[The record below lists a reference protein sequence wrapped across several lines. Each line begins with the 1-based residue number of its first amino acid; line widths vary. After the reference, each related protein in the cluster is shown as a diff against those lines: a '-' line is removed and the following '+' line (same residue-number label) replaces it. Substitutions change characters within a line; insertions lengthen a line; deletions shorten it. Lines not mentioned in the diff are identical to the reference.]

1 MGSLRQA
8 DLSQLRANLPLAC
21 MVALMLEVEPMASE
35 ASVPAGAAAP
45 LQTTRLFVRQTSGLV
60 RELGIPAA
68 TGISLASVAVV
79 NTFINFN
86 AGLTDFSKADMYLPL
101 LAAAFIWLV
110 AMFGYRYL
118 LRAVPRAGGEYVYL
132 SRVVSPAAGSVAG
145 LGIAVVFTYVLS
157 TNAHFAAQ
165 FTPFMLSGLG
175 AAFNSTAIANAG
187 THLTSNGAIA
197 ILSIV
202 IMVIVAALSLFKVKV
217 VARIIFGLIILQ
229 VLAFVVLI
237 GMLAAHSQSDFVSS
251 LASYSH
257 HPGAYQAIIAGGKSS
272 GVVFGTSIA
281 AAIAIIP
288 FMVLNYNGV
297 LYSYYVGGEL
307 RRPGRTYLYASTI
320 SIGVLVV
327 LWVGVW
333 ALLRA
338 RIGLHFMQAQANFGL
353 VNPTGYAKVTNLSS
367 VAGGLGYGLVL
378 SSDPITKILFAT
390 AVPLAEIAVNL
401 AFVTVTTRVLFAQAF
416 DRLLPVNVAKVGER
430 THAPNVA
437 IAVVLIIGSLFCLLT
452 SLVNLGNIVALQSL
466 FFALI
471 LLAGGV
477 AATALPLRRPEL
489 LQTPGLSEE
498 ARASWLRKVTA
509 VGGLTTLLALFTIF
523 ELVTHSS
530 VYGKFSVESIVT
542 LLIVLG
548 AGPVIY
554 TIARSVRRS
563 RNSLDLTMAMREL
576 PPE

>member
-1 MGSLRQA
+1 
-8 DLSQLRANLPLAC
+8 
-21 MVALMLEVEPMASE
+21 MAS
-35 ASVPAGAAAP
+35 SDAAAG
-45 LQTTRLFVRQTSGLV
+45 TATAGGGEAGRLFIRQTSGLV

-86 AGLTDFSKADMYLPL
+86 AGLTDFTKSDMYLPL
-101 LAAAFIWLV
+101 LAAAVIWLV
-110 AMFGYRYL
+110 AMFAYRYL

-132 SRVVSPAAGSVAG
+132 SRIVSPVVGSMAG

-175 AAFNSTAIANAG
+175 AAFHSTAIANAG
-187 THLTSNGAIA
+187 NHLTSNIAIA
-197 ILSIV
+197 WLSIIV
-202 IMVIVAALSLFKVKV
+202 MLIVAALSLFSVKV

-229 VLAFVVLI
+229 VVAFVVLI
-237 GMLAAHSQSDFVSS
+237 GMLAFNSHADFVNA

-257 HPGAYQAIIAGGKSS
+257 HPGAYQAIIAGGKAN

-281 AAIAIIP
+281 AAVAIIP

-307 RRPGRTYLYASTI
+307 RRPGRTYLYASAI

-338 RIGLHFMQAQANFGL
+338 RAGLTFMQAQANLGVL
-353 VNPTGYAKVTNLSS
+353 NPTAYGKITSLSS
-367 VAGGLGYGLVL
+367 VSGGLGYGMVL

-401 AFVTVTTRVLFAQAF
+401 AFLTVTTRVLFAQAF
-416 DRLLPVNVAKVGER
+416 DRLLPVSVAKVGDR
-430 THAPNVA
+430 NHAPNVA
-437 IAVVLIIGSLFCLLT
+437 IAIVLVIGCGFCFLT
-452 SLVNLGNIVALQSL
+452 SLVNLGSIVALQSL

-477 AATALPLRRPEL
+477 AALMLPLRRPDL
-489 LQTPGLSEE
+489 LDLSGVAESE
-498 ARASWLRKVTA
+498 RSGFLRKVTW
-509 VGGLTTLLALFTIF
+509 VGAATTILALFTVF
-523 ELVTHSS
+523 ELVAHSS
-530 VYGKFSVESIVT
+530 VYGKFSVESIIT

-548 AGPVIY
+548 SGPVIY
-554 TIARSVRRS
+554 LIARAIRRQ
-563 RNSLDLTMAMREL
+563 RNSLDLAMAMHEL

>member
-1 MGSLRQA
+1 
-8 DLSQLRANLPLAC
+8 
-21 MVALMLEVEPMASE
+21 VAS
-35 ASVPAGAAAP
+35 SDAAAG
-45 LQTTRLFVRQTSGLV
+45 TATAGGGEAGRLFIRQTSGLV

-86 AGLTDFSKADMYLPL
+86 AGLTDFAKADMYLPL
-101 LAAAFIWLV
+101 VAAAIIWLV
-110 AMFGYRYL
+110 AMFAYRYL

-132 SRVVSPAAGSVAG
+132 SRIVSPVAGSMAG

-175 AAFNSTAIANAG
+175 AAFHSTAIANAG
-187 THLTSNGAIA
+187 NHLTSNIAIA
-197 ILSIV
+197 WLSIIV
-202 IMVIVAALSLFKVKV
+202 MLIVAALSLFSVKV

-229 VLAFVVLI
+229 VVAFLALI
-237 GMLAAHSQSDFVSS
+237 GMLAFNSHADFVSA

-257 HPGAYQAIIAGGKSS
+257 HPGAYQAIIAGGKSN

-281 AAIAIIP
+281 AAVAIIP

-307 RRPGRTYLYASTI
+307 RRPGRTYLYASAI

-327 LWVGVW
+327 LWISVW

-338 RIGLHFMQAQANFGL
+338 RAGLTFMQAQANLG
-353 VNPTGYAKVTNLSS
+353 VINPNAYGKITSLSS
-367 VAGGLGYGLVL
+367 VSGGLGYGMVL

-401 AFVTVTTRVLFAQAF
+401 AFLTVTTRVLFAQAF
-416 DRLLPVNVAKVGER
+416 DRLLPVSVAKVGDR
-430 THAPNVA
+430 NHAPNVA
-437 IAVVLIIGSLFCLLT
+437 IAIVLVIGSGFCFLT
-452 SLVNLGNIVALQSL
+452 SLVNLGSIVALQSL

-477 AATALPLRRPEL
+477 AATVLPLRRADL
-489 LQTPGLSEE
+489 IDLSGVSESE
-498 ARASWLRKVTA
+498 RRRFLRKVTV
-509 VGGLTTLLALFTIF
+509 VGAATTILALFTVF

-530 VYGKFSVESIVT
+530 VYGKFSVESIIT

-548 AGPVIY
+548 SGPVIY
-554 TIARSVRRS
+554 LIARAIRRQ
-563 RNSLDLTMAMREL
+563 RNSLDLALAMHEL

>member
-1 MGSLRQA
+1 
-8 DLSQLRANLPLAC
+8 
-21 MVALMLEVEPMASE
+21 VAS
-35 ASVPAGAAAP
+35 SDAAAG
-45 LQTTRLFVRQTSGLV
+45 TATAGGGEAGRLFIRQTSGLV

-86 AGLTDFSKADMYLPL
+86 AGLTDFAKADMYLPL
-101 LAAAFIWLV
+101 VAGAIIWLV
-110 AMFGYRYL
+110 AMFAYRYL

-132 SRVVSPAAGSVAG
+132 SRIVSPVVGSMAG

-175 AAFNSTAIANAG
+175 AAFHSTAIANAG
-187 THLTSNGAIA
+187 NHLTSNIAIA
-197 ILSIV
+197 WLSIIV
-202 IMVIVAALSLFKVKV
+202 MLIVAALSLFSVKI
-217 VARIIFGLIILQ
+217 VARIIFWLIILQ
-229 VLAFVVLI
+229 VVAFVVLI
-237 GMLAAHSQSDFVSS
+237 GMLAFNSHADFVNA

-257 HPGAYQAIIAGGKSS
+257 HPGAYQAIIAGGKAN

-281 AAIAIIP
+281 AAVAIIP

-307 RRPGRTYLYASTI
+307 RRPGRTYLYASAI

-338 RIGLHFMQAQANFGL
+338 RAGLTFMQAQANLGVL
-353 VNPTGYAKVTNLSS
+353 NPTAYGKITSLSS
-367 VAGGLGYGLVL
+367 VSGGLGYGMVL
-378 SSDPITKILFAT
+378 STDPITKILFAT

-401 AFVTVTTRVLFAQAF
+401 AFLTVTTRVLFAQAF
-416 DRLLPVNVAKVGER
+416 DRLLPVSVAKVGDR
-430 THAPNVA
+430 NHAPNVA
-437 IAVVLIIGSLFCLLT
+437 IAIVLIIGCGFCFLT
-452 SLVNLGNIVALQSL
+452 SLVNLGSIVALQSL

-477 AATALPLRRPEL
+477 AALMLPLRRADL
-489 LQTPGLSEE
+489 LDLSGVAESE
-498 ARASWLRKVTA
+498 RSRFLRKVTW
-509 VGGLTTLLALFTIF
+509 VGAATTILALFTVF

-530 VYGKFSVESIVT
+530 VYGKFSVESIIT

-548 AGPVIY
+548 SGPVIY
-554 TIARSVRRS
+554 LIARAIRRQ
-563 RNSLDLTMAMREL
+563 RNSLDLAMAMHEL

>member
-1 MGSLRQA
+1 VTS
-8 DLSQLRANLPLAC
+8 
-21 MVALMLEVEPMASE
+21 SE
-35 ASVPAGAAAP
+35 ASVPAGAAKAAG
-45 LQTTRLFVRQTSGLV
+45 TESSRLFIRQTSGLV

-68 TGISLASVAVV
+68 TAISLASVAVV

-86 AGLTDFSKADMYLPL
+86 AGLTDFTKSDMYLPL
-101 LAAAFIWLV
+101 VAAAVIWLV
-110 AMFGYRYL
+110 AMFAYRYL

-132 SRVVSPAAGSVAG
+132 SRIVSPVAGSIAG

-175 AAFNSTAIANAG
+175 AAFHSTAVANAG
-187 THLTSNGAIA
+187 NHLTSNIAIA
-197 ILSIV
+197 WLSV
-202 IMVIVAALSLFKVKV
+202 VVMLIVAVLSLFSVKI
-217 VARIIFGLIILQ
+217 VARIIFWLIALQ

-237 GMLAAHSQSDFVSS
+237 GMLAVNSHADFTSA
-251 LASYSH
+251 LATFSN
-257 HPGAYQAIIAGGKSS
+257 HPGAYQAIIATAKSN

-281 AAIAIIP
+281 SAVAIIP

-307 RRPGRTYLYASTI
+307 RRPGRTYLYASAI

-338 RIGLHFMQAQANFGL
+338 RAGLTFMQAQANLG
-353 VNPTGYAKVTNLSS
+353 VINPTAYGKITSLSS
-367 VAGGLGYGLVL
+367 VAGGLGYGMVL
-378 SSDPITKILFAT
+378 SGDPITKILFAT

-401 AFVTVTTRVLFAQAF
+401 AFLVVTTRVLFAQAF
-416 DRLLPVNVAKVGER
+416 DRLLPVSVAKIGDR
-430 THAPNVA
+430 NHAPNVA
-437 IAVVLIIGSLFCLLT
+437 IGIVLVVGIGFCFLT
-452 SLVNLGNIVALQSL
+452 SLVNLGSIVALQSL

-471 LLAGGV
+471 LLAGGI
-477 AATALPLRRPEL
+477 AATALPMRRADLIP
-489 LQTPGLSEE
+489 TPSLSAD
-498 ARASWLRKVTA
+498 ARRRWLRNVA
-509 VGGLTTLLALFTIF
+509 LVGGATTVLALFTIY
-523 ELVTHSS
+523 ELVAHSS
-530 VYGKFSVESIVT
+530 VYGKFSWESILT
-542 LLIVLG
+542 LVIVLG

-554 TIARSVRRS
+554 LIARQVRRQ
-563 RNSLDLTMAMREL
+563 RDSLDLSMAMHEL

>member
-1 MGSLRQA
+1 
-8 DLSQLRANLPLAC
+8 
-21 MVALMLEVEPMASE
+21 VAS
-35 ASVPAGAAAP
+35 SDAAAG
-45 LQTTRLFVRQTSGLV
+45 TATAGGGEAGRLFIRQTSGLV

-86 AGLTDFSKADMYLPL
+86 AGLTDFAKADMYLPL
-101 LAAAFIWLV
+101 VAAAVIWLV
-110 AMFGYRYL
+110 AMFAYRYL

-132 SRVVSPAAGSVAG
+132 SRIVSPVAGSMAG

-175 AAFNSTAIANAG
+175 AAFHSTAIANAG
-187 THLTSNGAIA
+187 NHLTSNIAIA
-197 ILSIV
+197 WLSIIV
-202 IMVIVAALSLFKVKV
+202 MLVVAALSLFSVKI

-229 VLAFVVLI
+229 VVAFLALI
-237 GMLAAHSQSDFVSS
+237 GMLAFNSHADFVTA

-257 HPGAYQAIIAGGKSS
+257 HPGAYQAFIAGGKSN

-281 AAIAIIP
+281 AAVAIIP

-307 RRPGRTYLYASTI
+307 RRPGRTYLYASAI

-327 LWVGVW
+327 LWIGVW

-338 RIGLHFMQAQANFGL
+338 RAGLTFMQAQANLG
-353 VNPTGYAKVTNLSS
+353 VINPTAYGKITSLSS
-367 VAGGLGYGLVL
+367 VSGGLGYGMVL

-401 AFVTVTTRVLFAQAF
+401 AFLTVTTRVLFAQAF
-416 DRLLPVNVAKVGER
+416 DRLLPVRVAKVGDR
-430 THAPNVA
+430 NHAPNVA
-437 IAVVLIIGSLFCLLT
+437 IAIVLVIGCGFCFLT
-452 SLVNLGNIVALQSL
+452 SLVNLGSIVALQSL

-477 AATALPLRRPEL
+477 AALMLPLRRADL
-489 LQTPGLSEE
+489 IDLSGISESE
-498 ARASWLRKVTA
+498 RSRFLRKVTV
-509 VGGLTTLLALFTIF
+509 VGAATTILALFTVF

-530 VYGKFSVESIVT
+530 VYGKFSVESIIT

-548 AGPVIY
+548 SGPVIY
-554 TIARSVRRS
+554 LIARAIRRQ
-563 RNSLDLTMAMREL
+563 RNSLDLAMAMHEL

>member
-1 MGSLRQA
+1 
-8 DLSQLRANLPLAC
+8 
-21 MVALMLEVEPMASE
+21 VASSDA
-35 ASVPAGAAAP
+35 ATGTATAGGGESG
-45 LQTTRLFVRQTSGLV
+45 RLFIRQTSGLV

-86 AGLTDFSKADMYLPL
+86 AGLTDFAKADMYLPL
-101 LAAAFIWLV
+101 VAAAIIWLV
-110 AMFGYRYL
+110 AMFAYRYL

-132 SRVVSPAAGSVAG
+132 SRIVSPVVGSMAG

-175 AAFNSTAIANAG
+175 AAFHSTAIANAG
-187 THLTSNGAIA
+187 NHLTSNIAIA
-197 ILSIV
+197 WLSIIV
-202 IMVIVAALSLFKVKV
+202 MLIVAALSLFSVKV

-229 VLAFVVLI
+229 VVAFVVLI
-237 GMLAAHSQSDFVSS
+237 GMLAFNSHADFVNA

-257 HPGAYQAIIAGGKSS
+257 HPGAYQAIIAGGKAN

-281 AAIAIIP
+281 AAVAIIP

-307 RRPGRTYLYASTI
+307 RRPGRTYLYASAI

-338 RIGLHFMQAQANFGL
+338 RAGLTFMQAQANLGVL
-353 VNPTGYAKVTNLSS
+353 NPTAYGKITSLSS
-367 VAGGLGYGLVL
+367 VSGGLGYGMVL

-401 AFVTVTTRVLFAQAF
+401 AFLTVTTRVLFAQAF
-416 DRLLPVNVAKVGER
+416 DRLLPVSVAKVGDR
-430 THAPNVA
+430 NHAPNVA
-437 IAVVLIIGSLFCLLT
+437 IAIVLVIGCGFCFLT
-452 SLVNLGNIVALQSL
+452 SLVNLGSIVALQSL

-477 AATALPLRRPEL
+477 AALMLPLRRADL
-489 LQTPGLSEE
+489 LDLSGVAESE
-498 ARASWLRKVTA
+498 RSRFLRKVTV
-509 VGGLTTLLALFTIF
+509 VGAATTILALFTVY
-523 ELVTHSS
+523 ELVAHSS
-530 VYGKFSVESIVT
+530 VYGKFSVESIIT
-542 LLIVLG
+542 LVIVLG
-548 AGPVIY
+548 SGPVIY
-554 TIARSVRRS
+554 LIARAIRRQ
-563 RNSLDLTMAMREL
+563 RNSLDLAMAMHEL

>member
-1 MGSLRQA
+1 VTS
-8 DLSQLRANLPLAC
+8 
-21 MVALMLEVEPMASE
+21 SE
-35 ASVPAGAAAP
+35 ASVPAEAARASAQP
-45 LQTTRLFVRQTSGLV
+45 TRLFVRQTSGLV

-86 AGLTDFSKADMYLPL
+86 AGLTDFTKSDMYLPL
-101 LAAAFIWLV
+101 LAAAVIWLV
-110 AMFGYRYL
+110 AMFAYRYL

-132 SRVVSPAAGSVAG
+132 SRIVSPAAGSVAG

-175 AAFNSTAIANAG
+175 SAFHSTAITNAG
-187 THLTSNGAIA
+187 NHLTSNIAIA
-197 ILSIV
+197 WLSV
-202 IMVIVAALSLFKVKV
+202 VVMLIVAALSLFSVKI
-217 VARIIFGLIILQ
+217 VARIIFWLIVVQ

-237 GMLAAHSQSDFVSS
+237 GMLAFNSHADFTSA
-251 LASYSH
+251 LATYSN
-257 HPGAYQAIIAGGKSS
+257 HPGAFQDIINTAKSN

-281 AAIAIIP
+281 SAVAIIP

-307 RRPGRTYLYASTI
+307 RRPGRTYLYASAI

-338 RIGLHFMQAQANFGL
+338 RVGLTFMQAQANLGAA
-353 VNPTGYAKVTNLSS
+353 NPTAYGKITSLNS
-367 VAGGLGYGLVL
+367 VAGGLGYGMVL

-401 AFVTVTTRVLFAQAF
+401 AFLTVTTRVLFAQAF
-416 DRLLPVNVAKVGER
+416 DRLLPVGVAKISDR
-430 THAPNVA
+430 NHAPNVA
-437 IAVVLIIGSLFCLLT
+437 ISIVLVIGIGFCFLT
-452 SLVNLGNIVALQSL
+452 SLVNLGSIVALQSL

-471 LLAGGV
+471 LLAGGIS
-477 AATALPLRRPEL
+477 ATVLPLRRSDLIE
-489 LQTPGLSEE
+489 TPGMAED
-498 ARASWLRKVTA
+498 ARRQWLRKVTL
-509 VGGLTTLLALFTIF
+509 VGAATTVLALFTVY
-523 ELVTHSS
+523 ELVAHSS
-530 VYGKFSVESIVT
+530 VYGKFSWESILT
-542 LLIVLG
+542 LVIVLG

-554 TIARSVRRS
+554 LIARSVRKQ

>member
-1 MGSLRQA
+1 
-8 DLSQLRANLPLAC
+8 
-21 MVALMLEVEPMASE
+21 MASSDAVAGTATAGGGE
-35 ASVPAGAAAP
+35 AG
-45 LQTTRLFVRQTSGLV
+45 RLFIRQTSGLV

-86 AGLTDFSKADMYLPL
+86 AGLTDFAKADMYLPL
-101 LAAAFIWLV
+101 VAAAIIWLV
-110 AMFGYRYL
+110 AMFAYRYL

-132 SRVVSPAAGSVAG
+132 SRIVSPVAGSMAG

-175 AAFNSTAIANAG
+175 AAFHSTAIANAG
-187 THLTSNGAIA
+187 NHLTSNIAIA
-197 ILSIV
+197 WLSIIV
-202 IMVIVAALSLFKVKV
+202 MLIVAALSLFSVKI

-237 GMLAAHSQSDFVSS
+237 GMLAFNSHADFVNA

-257 HPGAYQAIIAGGKSS
+257 HPGAYQAIIAGGKGN

-281 AAIAIIP
+281 AAVAIIP

-307 RRPGRTYLYASTI
+307 RRPGRTYLYASAI

-338 RIGLHFMQAQANFGL
+338 RAGLTFMQAQANLGVL
-353 VNPTGYAKVTNLSS
+353 NPTAYGKITSLSS
-367 VAGGLGYGLVL
+367 VSGGLGYGMVL

-401 AFVTVTTRVLFAQAF
+401 AFLTVTTRVLFAQAF
-416 DRLLPVNVAKVGER
+416 DRLLPVGVAKVGDR
-430 THAPNVA
+430 NHAPNVA
-437 IAVVLIIGSLFCLLT
+437 IAIVLVIGAGFCFLT
-452 SLVNLGNIVALQSL
+452 SLVNLGSIVALQSL

-477 AATALPLRRPEL
+477 AATVLPLRRSDL
-489 LQTPGLSEE
+489 IDLSGVSESE
-498 ARASWLRKVTA
+498 RSRFLRKVTV
-509 VGGLTTLLALFTIF
+509 VGAATTILALFTVF

-548 AGPVIY
+548 SGPVIY
-554 TIARSVRRS
+554 LIARAIRRQ
-563 RNSLDLTMAMREL
+563 RNSLDLAMAMHEL

>member
-1 MGSLRQA
+1 MTS
-8 DLSQLRANLPLAC
+8 
-21 MVALMLEVEPMASE
+21 SE
-35 ASVPAGAAAP
+35 ASVPAGATKAGG
-45 LQTTRLFVRQTSGLV
+45 TESTRLFIRQTSGLV

-86 AGLTDFSKADMYLPL
+86 AGLTDFTKSDMYLPL
-101 LAAAFIWLV
+101 VAAAVIWLV
-110 AMFGYRYL
+110 AMFAYRYL

-132 SRVVSPAAGSVAG
+132 SRIVSPAAGSVAG

-175 AAFNSTAIANAG
+175 AAFHSTAVANAG
-187 THLTSNGAIA
+187 THLTSNIAIA
-197 ILSIV
+197 WLSV
-202 IMVIVAALSLFKVKV
+202 VVMLIVAALSLFSVKI
-217 VARIIFGLIILQ
+217 VARIIFWLIALQ

-237 GMLAAHSQSDFVSS
+237 GMLAFNSHADFTSA
-251 LASYSH
+251 LATYSN
-257 HPGAYQAIIAGGKSS
+257 HPGAFQDIISAAKSN

-281 AAIAIIP
+281 SAVAIIP

-307 RRPGRTYLYASTI
+307 RRPGRTYLYASAI

-338 RIGLHFMQAQANFGL
+338 RVGLTFMQAQANL
-353 VNPTGYAKVTNLSS
+353 SVVNPTAYGKITGLNS
-367 VAGGLGYGLVL
+367 VAGGLGYGMIL
-378 SSDPITKILFAT
+378 SGDPITKILFAT

-401 AFVTVTTRVLFAQAF
+401 AFLTVTTRVLFAQAF
-416 DRLLPVNVAKVGER
+416 DRLLPVGVAKISDR
-430 THAPNVA
+430 NHAPNVA
-437 IAVVLIIGSLFCLLT
+437 ISIVLVIGIGFCFLT
-452 SLVNLGNIVALQSL
+452 SLVNLGSIVALQSL

-471 LLAGGV
+471 LLAGGI
-477 AATALPLRRPEL
+477 AATALPLRRADLIE
-489 LQTPGLSEE
+489 TPGMAPD
-498 ARASWLRKVTA
+498 ARKKWLRQVTM
-509 VGGLTTLLALFTIF
+509 VGGATLVLALFTVY
-523 ELVTHSS
+523 ELVAHSS
-530 VYGKFSVESIVT
+530 VYGKFSWESILT
-542 LLIVLG
+542 LVIVLG

-554 TIARSVRRS
+554 LIARQVRRQ

>member
-1 MGSLRQA
+1 
-8 DLSQLRANLPLAC
+8 
-21 MVALMLEVEPMASE
+21 VAS
-35 ASVPAGAAAP
+35 SDAAAG
-45 LQTTRLFVRQTSGLV
+45 TGTATAGGGEAGRLFIRQTSGLV

-86 AGLTDFSKADMYLPL
+86 AGLTDFAKADMYLPL
-101 LAAAFIWLV
+101 VAAAVIWLV
-110 AMFGYRYL
+110 AMFAYRYL

-132 SRVVSPAAGSVAG
+132 SRIVSPVVGSMAG

-175 AAFNSTAIANAG
+175 AAFHSTAIANAG
-187 THLTSNGAIA
+187 NHLTSNIAIA
-197 ILSIV
+197 WLSIIV
-202 IMVIVAALSLFKVKV
+202 MLIVAALSLFSVKV

-229 VLAFVVLI
+229 VVAFVVLI
-237 GMLAAHSQSDFVSS
+237 GMLAFNSHADFVTA

-257 HPGAYQAIIAGGKSS
+257 HPGAYQAIIAGGKSN

-281 AAIAIIP
+281 AAVAIIP

-307 RRPGRTYLYASTI
+307 RRPGRTYLYASAI

-327 LWVGVW
+327 LWIGVW

-338 RIGLHFMQAQANFGL
+338 RAGLTFMQAQANLGVL
-353 VNPTGYAKVTNLSS
+353 NPTAYGKITSLSS
-367 VAGGLGYGLVL
+367 VSGGLGYGMVL

-401 AFVTVTTRVLFAQAF
+401 AFLTVTTRVLFAQAF
-416 DRLLPVNVAKVGER
+416 DRLLPVSVAKVGDR
-430 THAPNVA
+430 NHAPNVA
-437 IAVVLIIGSLFCLLT
+437 IAIVLVIGCGFCFLT
-452 SLVNLGNIVALQSL
+452 SLVNLGSIVALQSL

-477 AATALPLRRPEL
+477 AALMLPLRRADL
-489 LQTPGLSEE
+489 MGLSGVSESE
-498 ARASWLRKVTA
+498 RSRFLRKVTV
-509 VGGLTTLLALFTIF
+509 VGAATTILALFTVY
-523 ELVTHSS
+523 ELVAHSS
-530 VYGKFSVESIVT
+530 VYGKFSVESIIT
-542 LLIVLG
+542 LVIVLG
-548 AGPVIY
+548 SGPVIY
-554 TIARSVRRS
+554 LIARAIRRQ
-563 RNSLDLTMAMREL
+563 RNSLDLAMAMHEL